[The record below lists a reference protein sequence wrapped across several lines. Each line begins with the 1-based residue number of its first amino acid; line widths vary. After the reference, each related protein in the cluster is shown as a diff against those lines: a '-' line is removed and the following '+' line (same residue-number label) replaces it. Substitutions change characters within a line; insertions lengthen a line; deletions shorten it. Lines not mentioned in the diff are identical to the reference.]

1 GSTFTLDLAGDGLV
15 NIAIADDVAEQF
27 LKNAGTVK
35 AGEIRMT
42 ASAVRYAVDNLV
54 VNSGVMEATSVSQQG
69 GKIILGGSDA
79 YTVQEGTLKANGNKG
94 GEITVTAQSLITN
107 GSIEAKGTVDAGSI
121 VTVLSE
127 SSIESMAGTLIDVSG
142 SSGGS
147 ILMNAQ
153 GSVSSGT
160 YKANGTIGDGGT
172 IDWGGNISLLSATLE
187 ANGQNGGTMH
197 LGGLWQ

>member
-1 GSTFTLDLAGDGLV
+1 TADVTSDSFMNDDNPVFDIAGNPDAKIINNGLITAKEAGLVGLVAPHVENNGVIDVALGKVQLHSGSTFTLDLAGDGLV

-54 VNSGVMEATSVSQQG
+54 VNSGVLEATSVSQQG

-94 GEITVTAQSLITN
+94 GDR
-107 GSIEAKGTVDAGSI
+107 K
-121 VTVLSE
+121 
-127 SSIESMAGTLIDVSG
+127 
-142 SSGGS
+142 
-147 ILMNAQ
+147 
-153 GSVSSGT
+153 SVV
-160 YKANGTIGDGGT
+160 
-172 IDWGGNISLLSATLE
+172 
-187 ANGQNGGTMH
+187 
-197 LGGLWQ
+197 